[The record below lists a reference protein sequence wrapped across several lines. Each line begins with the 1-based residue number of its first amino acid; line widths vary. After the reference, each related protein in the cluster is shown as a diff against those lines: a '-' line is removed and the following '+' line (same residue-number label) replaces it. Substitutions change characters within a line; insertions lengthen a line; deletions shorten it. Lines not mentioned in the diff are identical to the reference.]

1 MTLKKVSRLMPI
13 DPPSK
18 EHAPKRLDPATSACT
33 SREDGAIR
41 PPSSSGSARAT
52 ARSMAAQ
59 ADDGTSFRT
68 S

>member
-1 MTLKKVSRLMPI
+1 MTLKKATRLMPI
-13 DPPSK
+13 D
-18 EHAPKRLDPATSACT
+18 
-33 SREDGAIR
+33 